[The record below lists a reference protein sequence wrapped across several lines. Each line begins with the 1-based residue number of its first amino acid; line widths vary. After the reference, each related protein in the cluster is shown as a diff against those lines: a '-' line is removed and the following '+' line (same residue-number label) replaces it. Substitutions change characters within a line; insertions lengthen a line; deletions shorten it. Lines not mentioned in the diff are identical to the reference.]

1 MESNKH
7 QIVRFS
13 YGDNQAICS
22 DDIFTII
29 CFVGTFLSYR
39 PQFAIPRTLITESKI
54 TTSHQPEQ
62 LDGYSLFLA
71 DNLGIILIMKNL
83 PLNRNENKILVDENM
98 NKFLIY
104 SRIKILF
111 SFLLMFG
118 YYESTVLISMS
129 SLFTSNLICLSYFAK
144 LKTDPTNLF

>member
-1 MESNKH
+1 MFRWYIYDYLLRRN
-7 QIVRFS
+7 
-13 YGDNQAICS
+13 
-22 DDIFTII
+22 IFE
-29 CFVGTFLSYR
+29 LST
-39 PQFAIPRTLITESKI
+39 IPRTLIPESKI

-62 LDGYSLFLA
+62 LNGYSLFLA

-104 SRIKILF
+104 SCIKILF

-144 LKTDPTNLF
+144 LKTDPTNLFWILAFSCLPTHWLG